1 MSKEK
6 FYIHSLYLIRK
17 IGPVFV
23 SNGSEYKDPDHYVKW
38 PLSNPTTLDKAGPAA
53 LENAKSEGENV

>member
-23 SNGSEYKDPDHYVKW
+23 SNGSEYKDPDHYVK
-38 PLSNPTTLDKAGPAA
+38 
-53 LENAKSEGENV
+53 